1 MTDGHVSG
9 FREKVVSETKTL
21 FWIFV
26 YLWLLLGLFALHK
39 SLVLNEPHP
48 FWHQGFAAINALV
61 MAKVIFIG
69 QALHV
74 AERLGQKPLI
84 YPITYKSAVYALM
97 LIGFHIV
104 EEAAIGAWHGK
115 TVSELVAEL
124 SEGKLQAIFVQ
135 GVIMFVVLMPFFA
148 LGEISRDLG
157 ENELFRQFFVR
168 RTKYVPLPSV
178 HLDGGRLR

>member
-1 MTDGHVSG
+1 MAYDHAGG
-9 FREKVVSETKTL
+9 LKEKVVTETKSL
-21 FWIFV
+21 FWIFL

-48 FWHQGFAAINALV
+48 FWHQGFAVINALV

-69 QALHV
+69 QALQV

-97 LIGFHIV
+97 LIGFHLV
-104 EEAAIGAWHGK
+104 EEGAIGVWHGS
-115 TVSELVAEL
+115 TVGELIAGLSVAR
-124 SEGKLQAIFVQ
+124 LQAILVQ
-135 GVIMFVVLMPFFA
+135 GVIIFVVLMPFFA
-148 LGEISRDLG
+148 LGEIGRDFG

-168 RTKYVPLPSV
+168 RTKFVA
-178 HLDGGRLR
+178 R